1 MAKKLKRLEFGIS
14 GFDCA
19 TCTKIVGKALE
30 RLPGVREINV
40 NYVVNRGYV
49 DFDPDQV
56 DEKAIEDRLK
66 ERTGLIVVR
75 RGTR

>member
-1 MAKKLKRLEFGIS
+1 MAGKMKRAEFHIS

-19 TCTKIVGKALE
+19 MCTKIVGKALE
-30 RLPGVREINV
+30 GLPGLKEINV

-56 DEKAIEDRLK
+56 NEQEIEDRLK
-66 ERTGLIVVR
+66 AKTKLHVVR
-75 RGTR
+75 RKSG

>member
-1 MAKKLKRLEFGIS
+1 MAGKTKRVDFHIS

-30 RLPGVREINV
+30 GLPGVREINV

-49 DFDPDQV
+49 EFNPEET
-56 DEKAIEDRLK
+56 DEDSIEERLRRK
-66 ERTGLIVVR
+66 TKLRIVR
-75 RGTR
+75 KRG

>member
-1 MAKKLKRLEFGIS
+1 MAGKTKRAEFHIS

-30 RLPGVREINV
+30 GLPGLTEINV
-40 NYVVNRGYV
+40 NYIVSRGYV

-56 DEKAIEDRLK
+56 SEQEIEDRLK
-66 ERTGLIVVR
+66 AKTDLRVVR
-75 RGTR
+75 RKSG